1 MSSTINF
8 VEFQCFSI
16 IFQLQPQTLMV
27 QASGNQNSQNSP
39 DQQQQMIRLVQP
51 QQIQGLQGVQMQ
63 GFQMAG
69 IQGAIAAQGQQQI
82 ITLPG
87 KIVDNAMK
95 TLRMLNLGKKALLLL
110 KVNLKMLSLIFLS

>member
-1 MSSTINF
+1 
-8 VEFQCFSI
+8 
-16 IFQLQPQTLMV
+16 MV
-27 QASGNQNSQNSP
+27 QASGTQNSQNSP

-87 KIVDNAMK
+87 EIVNNVMK
-95 TLRMLNLGKKALLLL
+95 ACRRLNLGKKNIIVP
-110 KVNLKMLSLIFLS
+110 KN

>member
-1 MSSTINF
+1 
-8 VEFQCFSI
+8 
-16 IFQLQPQTLMV
+16 MV

-39 DQQQQMIRLVQP
+39 DQQQQLIRLVQP

-69 IQGAIAAQGQQQI
+69 IQGAITAQGQQQI

-87 KIVDNAMK
+87 EIVNWYKACFHLVK
-95 TLRMLNLGKKALLLL
+95 TKPLWNLDDILLN
-110 KVNLKMLSLIFLS
+110 VLIFLILLSKTTSMWQESF